1 MLSFKQFIE
10 ETSSHGTGTQTHD
23 VNGVHRMF
31 PDILSKKRKVK
42 LTWKQRRQHRKQ
54 KERAGATFIQRKTAS
69 VQLREARNYSVMNR
83 FGGLRYKNLKKA
95 ERVASVRIT
104 KPKVIQHTS
113 NVPRENIH
121 ISRKDMK
128 RMNTATGY
136 KTPKPIQKF
145 HQVTGGVRRVVTN
158 PIATIRR
165 SIKGGF
171 SNFVQGSK
179 DHYKHYQGEQQK
191 EQLRQ
196 QRERDKEER
205 DREKAQQQ
213 EERDREKA
221 QQKEERDR
229 EKQQQREE
237 KRQEREREKRQ
248 GGGSGGPGGQGGPFP
263 PPPPPP

>member
-1 MLSFKQFIE
+1 MLSYSEFIE

-23 VNGVHRMF
+23 VNAVHRMF
-31 PDILSKKRKVK
+31 PDILSKKKKVK
-42 LTWKQRRQHRKQ
+42 LTWKQRRQHRQQ
-54 KERAGATFIQRKTAS
+54 KERAGATTIQRKTAS

-83 FGGLRYKNLKKA
+83 FGGLRYKNTKKA
-95 ERVASVRIT
+95 DRVASVRIT
-104 KPKVIQHTS
+104 KPKVIQHTG

-121 ISRKDMK
+121 ISRRDMK
-128 RMNTATGY
+128 RMNASTGY

-145 HQVTGGVRRVVTN
+145 NQFTGGIRRVVNN
-158 PIATIRR
+158 PVATIRR

-191 EQLRQ
+191 EQIRQ
-196 QRERDKEER
+196 QKERDQQER
-205 DREKAQQQ
+205 DRQKEQRDQEKQ
-213 EERDREKA
+213 

-229 EKQQQREE
+229 EKQQQKEE

-248 GGGSGGPGGQGGPFP
+248 SGGPGGQGGQGGPFP